1 MITPRH
7 TPIKSQN
14 DTIKAHMLAGHSID
28 TWQAYKLYNITSL
41 AQRVYEL
48 KKSGLS
54 IKSKMVTKN
63 SKTYSIYWIDSDVIQ
78 SYSQNSDGN
87 INESVESEAHHDAK

>member
-7 TPIKSQN
+7 TPIRSQN
-14 DTIKAHMLAGHSID
+14 DTVKAHMLEGHEID

-41 AQRVYEL
+41 AQRVYDL

-78 SYSQNSDGN
+78 NYQQNPDSNMG
-87 INESVESEAHHDAK
+87 ESVESEAPHDVK

>member
-14 DTIKAHMLAGHSID
+14 DTVKAHMLAGHAID

-41 AQRVYEL
+41 AQRVYDL
-48 KKSGLS
+48 KKSGMP

-63 SKTYSIYWIDSDVIQ
+63 SKTYSIYWIDSEVIQ
-78 SYSQNSDGN
+78 SYQKNPDDI
-87 INESVESEAHHDAK
+87 INESVESEAHHDVK